1 MQSLIAL
8 VTAIA
13 SGEATDA
20 MSRARRAAIV
30 YLIAGLLGLFGVMFL
45 LVAAFIATAQRI
57 GALDAA
63 LWFGGGFL
71 AAAIVIFVIYRIVAA
86 IRARR
91 VAERRKNEVKS
102 VMGAAAIAL
111 LPTLLASRGGGI
123 ALLGPALG
131 LLGLAVYREN
141 SRTKKGRAVPTA
153 YEQVRRPI

>member
-1 MQSLIAL
+1 MQSIIAL

-13 SGEATDA
+13 SGEVTDA

-30 YLIAGLLGLFGVMFL
+30 YLVAGLLGLFGVLFL
-45 LVAAFIATAQRI
+45 LVAAFIATAQKI

-71 AAAIVIFVIYRIVAA
+71 AAAIVIFVIYRMVAA
-86 IRARR
+86 VRARR

-111 LPTLLASRGGGI
+111 LPTLLASRGGGL

-131 LLGLAVYREN
+131 LLGFAVYREN
-141 SRTKKGRAVPTA
+141 NRTRKGLAVPTS
-153 YEQVRRPI
+153 YQRRRPPI